1 MKHKITGLLIGLA
14 AFALTAATVQAG
26 EINANEQS
34 VISAVSQSFSYNGA
48 TYVVKSGYIAQGKA
62 KLAQD
67 GVDLSASQAQGYIA
81 QFHGSYQEL
90 VEEGYCDLVSGTPV
104 TDSSD
109 AEPEHSKKETEENKL
124 LLKTILGK
132 PGSAEK
138 DQKKKETEEFAGQTA
153 APATEETEAPAAAN
167 EIWDKEQDLG
177 SSITF
182 EKKDK
187 TQAKSGE
194 VTISGN
200 GTKFSIDNRNDDQ
213 KNSDTKVQKAN
224 DNFISRLVH
233 ISLWKIIFWVA
244 LGLTVVAV
252 AAVIY
257 YLLKIKGHHRKKRG
271 LRRGIAIG
279 IGVCAGSWAFLLM
292 LALGLY
298 FGVYNNA
305 SIQRQ
310 MMESDYFLGVTQMIR
325 ETAQGQLEA
334 AGYDGK
340 IATEVFSLSSVYIE
354 EKQYINKVLAGRKDV
369 QISTDGIDDAL
380 NTEVVGKDDVSNQK
394 MITELKETYT
404 NMLQFNLGKVIY
416 QSRKSFTGWFYLIM
430 IISIIML
437 LTLFVLTCR
446 LYGYPH
452 KAARVMCIAI
462 LASSCLISGGAV
474 VAKVLKITDRIKAT
488 PVYYLQFLQKYAA
501 WSINVLMYVGCLGIL
516 VAIAL
521 VIWKRYLH
529 TIYAE

>member
-1 MKHKITGLLIGLA
+1 MKRKITGLIIGFA
-14 AFALTAATVQAG
+14 AFALTAVTVQAG

-48 TYVVKSGYIAQGKA
+48 TYVVKSSYIAQGKA

-90 VEEGYCDLVSGTPV
+90 VEEGYCDLISGTPSN
-104 TDSSD
+104 DGED
-109 AEPEHSKKETEENKL
+109 AEPEHSKKKTEANKL

-138 DQKKKETEEFAGQTA
+138 DQKKQETDELDGQVEASATQTPAGVDNT
-153 APATEETEAPAAAN
+153 
-167 EIWDKEQDLG
+167 WDKEQDLG

-182 EKKDK
+182 EKTDK
-187 TQAKSGE
+187 AQARNGE

-200 GTKFSIDNRNDDQ
+200 GKKYSINNKNDDQ
-213 KNSDTKVQKAN
+213 EKTDTRVQKTT
-224 DNFISRLVH
+224 DNFISQLVH
-233 ISLWKIIFWVA
+233 ISLWKILFWIV
-244 LGLTVVAV
+244 LGLSVVAI
-252 AAVIY
+252 AAVLY
-257 YLLKIKGHHRKKRG
+257 YVVKIKGHHRKKRG
-271 LRRGIAIG
+271 LRRGIAVGIG
-279 IGVCAGSWAFLLM
+279 ICAGGWAFLLM

-298 FGVYNNA
+298 FGVYNNS

-325 ETAQGQLEA
+325 ETAQGQLED

-340 IATEVFSLSSVYIE
+340 IASEVFSLSSVYIE
-354 EKQYINKVLAGRKDV
+354 EKQYINKVLAGQEDAK
-369 QISTDGIDDAL
+369 ISTDGIQDAL
-380 NTEVVGKDDVSNQK
+380 NTEVVGKDAAANEK
-394 MITELKETYT
+394 MVTELKKTYT
-404 NMLQFNLGKVIY
+404 DILQFNLGKVIY
-416 QSRKSFTGWFYLIM
+416 QSRQSFTGWFYLTM
-430 IISIIML
+430 IVSIIML
-437 LTLFVLTCR
+437 LTLFILTCR

-462 LASSCLISGGAV
+462 LVSSCLISGGAV
-474 VAKVLKITDRIKAT
+474 IAKALKVTGKIKAT

-501 WSINVLMYVGCLGIL
+501 WSINVLMYVGCMGIL
-516 VAIAL
+516 VAVAL
-521 VIWKRYLH
+521 LIWKRYLH

>member
-14 AFALTAATVQAG
+14 AFALTAVTVQAG

-48 TYVVKSGYIAQGKA
+48 TYVVKSSYIAQGKA

-67 GVDLSASQAQGYIA
+67 GVDLSASQSQGYIA

-90 VEEGYCDLVSGTPV
+90 VEEGYCDLVSGTPS

-109 AEPEHSKKETEENKL
+109 AEPEHSKKKTEENKL

-138 DQKKKETEEFAGQTA
+138 EQKKRETDEFSGQTA
-153 APATEETEAPAAAN
+153 APAAEATEAPGTVN
-167 EIWDKEQDLG
+167 DNWDKEQDLG

-187 TQAKSGE
+187 TQAQSGE

-200 GTKFSIDNRNDDQ
+200 GTKFSIDNTNDDQ
-213 KNSDTKVQKAN
+213 KNSETKVQKAK
-224 DNFISRLVH
+224 DNFISQLVH
-233 ISLWKIIFWVA
+233 ISLWKIIFWIA

-257 YLLKIKGHHRKKRG
+257 YLIKVKGHHRKKRG

-298 FGVYNNA
+298 FGVYNNS

-325 ETAQGQLEA
+325 ETAQGQLED

-340 IATEVFSLSSVYIE
+340 IASEVFSLSSVYIE
-354 EKQYINKVLAGRKDV
+354 EKQYINKVLAGQEDAK
-369 QISTDGIDDAL
+369 ISTDGIQDAL
-380 NTEVVGKDDVSNQK
+380 NTEVVGKDASANEK
-394 MITELKETYT
+394 MVTELKKTYT
-404 NMLQFNLGKVIY
+404 DMLQFNLGKVIY
-416 QSRKSFTGWFYLIM
+416 QSRQSFTGWFYLTTIV
-430 IISIIML
+430 SIIML
-437 LTLFVLTCR
+437 LALFILTCR

-462 LASSCLISGGAV
+462 LVSSCLISGGAV
-474 VAKVLKITDRIKAT
+474 IAKALKVTGKIKAT

-516 VAIAL
+516 VAVAL

>member
-1 MKHKITGLLIGLA
+1 MKHKITGLIIGLA
-14 AFALTAATVQAG
+14 AFALTAVTVQAG

-48 TYVVKSGYIAQGKA
+48 TYVVKSSYIAQGKA
-62 KLAQD
+62 KLAED
-67 GVDLSASQAQGYIA
+67 EVDLSASQAQGYIS

-90 VEEGYCDLVSGTPV
+90 VEEGYCDLISGTPSN
-104 TDSSD
+104 DSED
-109 AEPEHSKKETEENKL
+109 AEPQHSKKTSEANKL
-124 LLKTILGK
+124 LLKSILGK

-138 DQKKKETEEFAGQTA
+138 NQKKQETDEFDSQATPIVTETPAGVDDT
-153 APATEETEAPAAAN
+153 
-167 EIWDKEQDLG
+167 WDKEQDLG

-182 EKKDK
+182 EKTDK
-187 TQAKSGE
+187 SHAKNGE

-200 GTKFSIDNRNDDQ
+200 GTKFSIDNRSDDQ
-213 KNSDTKVQKAN
+213 KSSDTKVQKAS
-224 DNFISRLVH
+224 DNFISQIVH
-233 ISLWKIIFWVA
+233 ISLWKIIFWVV
-244 LGLTVVAV
+244 LGLTVAAI
-252 AAVIY
+252 AAVLY
-257 YLLKIKGHHRKKRG
+257 YAIKVKGHHRKKRG

-279 IGVCAGSWAFLLM
+279 VGVCASGWAFLLM

-298 FGVYNNA
+298 FGIYNNN

-325 ETAQGQLEA
+325 ETAQEQLED

-354 EKQYINKVLAGRKDV
+354 EKQYINKVLAGQEDA
-369 QISTDGIDDAL
+369 QISTEGIHDAL
-380 NTEVVGKDDVSNQK
+380 NTEVIGKDAATNEK
-394 MITELKETYT
+394 MVEELKETYT
-404 NMLQFNLGKVIY
+404 DMLQFNLGKVIY
-416 QSRKSFTGWFYLIM
+416 QSRQSFTGWFYLTTIV
-430 IISIIML
+430 SIIML
-437 LTLFVLTCR
+437 LVLFILTCR

-452 KAARVMCIAI
+452 KSARVMCIAI
-462 LASSCLISGGAV
+462 LVSSCLISGGAV
-474 VAKVLKITDRIKAT
+474 VARALKITSKIMAT

>member
-1 MKHKITGLLIGLA
+1 MKHKITGLIIGLA

-48 TYVVKSGYIAQGKA
+48 TYVVKSSYIAQGKA

-90 VEEGYCDLVSGTPV
+90 VEEGYCDLVSGTPS

-109 AEPEHSKKETEENKL
+109 TEPEHSKKTSEANKL

-138 DQKKKETEEFAGQTA
+138 DQKKQEKDTFDGQTA
-153 APATEETEAPAAAN
+153 TPTAEATATPAADDDT
-167 EIWDKEQDLG
+167 WDKEQDLG

-182 EKKDK
+182 EKTDR
-187 TQAKSGE
+187 TQARNGE

-200 GTKFSIDNRNDDQ
+200 GTKFSIDNKKSDQ
-213 KNSDTKVQKAN
+213 EDSDTKVQKAN
-224 DNFISRLVH
+224 DNFISQLVH
-233 ISLWKIIFWVA
+233 ISLWKIIFWVV
-244 LGLTVVAV
+244 LGLTV
-252 AAVIY
+252 AAIAAALYYVI
-257 YLLKIKGHHRKKRG
+257 KIKGHHRKKRS

-279 IGVCAGSWAFLLM
+279 VGVCAGGWSFLLM

-298 FGVYNNA
+298 FGVYNNS

-325 ETAQGQLEA
+325 ETAQGQLED

-340 IATEVFSLSSVYIE
+340 IASEVFSLSSVYIE
-354 EKQYINKVLAGRKDV
+354 EKQYINKVLAGQKDA
-369 QISTDGIDDAL
+369 QISTDGIEDAL
-380 NTEVVGKDDVSNQK
+380 NTEVVGKDDAANQK

-404 NMLQFNLGKVIY
+404 DMLQFNLGNVIY
-416 QSRKSFTGWFYLIM
+416 QSRKSFIGWFYLTT

-437 LTLFVLTCR
+437 LALFILTCR

-462 LASSCLISGGAV
+462 LVSSCLISGGAV
-474 VAKVLKITDRIKAT
+474 IAKVLKVTGRIKAT

-516 VAIAL
+516 VAVAL

>member
-1 MKHKITGLLIGLA
+1 MKRKITGLIIGFA
-14 AFALTAATVQAG
+14 AFALTAVTVQAG

-48 TYVVKSGYIAQGKA
+48 TYVVKSSYIAQGKA

-90 VEEGYCDLVSGTPV
+90 VEEGYCDLISGTPSN
-104 TDSSD
+104 DGED
-109 AEPEHSKKETEENKL
+109 AEPEHSKKKTEANKL

-138 DQKKKETEEFAGQTA
+138 DQKKQETDELDGQVEASATQTPAGVDDT
-153 APATEETEAPAAAN
+153 
-167 EIWDKEQDLG
+167 WDKEQDLG

-182 EKKDK
+182 EKTDK
-187 TQAKSGE
+187 AQARNGE

-200 GTKFSIDNRNDDQ
+200 GRKFSINNKNDDQ
-213 KNSDTKVQKAN
+213 KKTDTSVQKTT
-224 DNFISRLVH
+224 DNFISQLVH
-233 ISLWKIIFWVA
+233 ISLWKILFWIV
-244 LGLTVVAV
+244 LGLSVVAI
-252 AAVIY
+252 AAALY
-257 YLLKIKGHHRKKRG
+257 YVVKIKGHHRKKRG
-271 LRRGIAIG
+271 LRRGIAVGVG
-279 IGVCAGSWAFLLM
+279 ICAGGWAFLLM

-298 FGVYNNA
+298 FGVYNNS

-325 ETAQGQLEA
+325 ETAQGQLED

-340 IATEVFSLSSVYIE
+340 IASEVFSLSSVYIE
-354 EKQYINKVLAGRKDV
+354 EKQYINKVLAGQEDAK
-369 QISTDGIDDAL
+369 ISTDGIQDAL
-380 NTEVVGKDDVSNQK
+380 NTEVVGKDAAANEK
-394 MITELKETYT
+394 MVTELKKTYT
-404 NMLQFNLGKVIY
+404 DMLQFNLGKVIY
-416 QSRKSFTGWFYLIM
+416 QSRQSFTGWFYLTTIV
-430 IISIIML
+430 SIIML
-437 LTLFVLTCR
+437 LALFILTCR

-462 LASSCLISGGAV
+462 LVSSCLISGGAV
-474 VAKVLKITDRIKAT
+474 IAKALKVTGKIKAT

-516 VAIAL
+516 VAVAL